1 LIYFS
6 WDIYRDPPSTKKIL
20 GGFLPLKAT
29 AGCPI
34 STLIFEFSFVE
45 GGLYE
50 YPMTNILRMAKF
62 LLTGNFYQRY

>member
-1 LIYFS
+1 LTPYYGLEVQKPTQALQS
-6 WDIYRDPPSTKKIL
+6 VK
-20 GGFLPLKAT
+20 G
-29 AGCPI
+29 